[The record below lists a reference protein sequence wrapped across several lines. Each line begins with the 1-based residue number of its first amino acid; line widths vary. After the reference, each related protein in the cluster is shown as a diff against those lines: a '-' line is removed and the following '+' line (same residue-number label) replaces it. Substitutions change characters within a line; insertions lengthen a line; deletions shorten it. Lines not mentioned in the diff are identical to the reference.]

1 MDSIL
6 LLLQEGHP
14 LIMSLMLL
22 QLLDWDAHQKH
33 DSHNKKCMFSKI
45 PFLPN
50 ITPGL
55 TLGDDEG

>member
-14 LIMSLMLL
+14 LIMSLKL

-33 DSHNKKCMFSKI
+33 DSHNKKCMFPKN

-50 ITPGL
+50 VTPGL
-55 TLGDDEG
+55 ALKDNGG

>member
-1 MDSIL
+1 
-6 LLLQEGHP
+6 
-14 LIMSLMLL
+14 MLL